1 MRRYCF
7 ILLLLSL
14 QTLGHP
20 HVWIDVEIRPV
31 QDAQGRIAALRQ
43 SWQFDP
49 FYSTLLLE
57 EVEQGATSEQR
68 QALWQDLEKD
78 IRATLGDE
86 GLYTFPR
93 RQFAAPRDL
102 RLVQKGNDLFVE
114 AELPLLEPSKHLQYQ
129 IYEPEYYV
137 EILHAKAQPLQIDGC
152 RLTITPAEPSEE
164 KYIEAAALDKNQKGD
179 PNLGRFFA
187 ETAEWTCREGK

>member
-1 MRRYCF
+1 MRRLAAF
-7 ILLLLSL
+7 LLM
-14 QTLGHP
+14 TAIPAWGHP
-20 HVWIDVEIRPV
+20 HVWIDVEIHPL

-57 EVEQGATSEQR
+57 EILQGETPERR
-68 QALWQDLEKD
+68 QALWQDLEGD
-78 IRATLGDE
+78 IQAALSDE

-102 RLVQKGNDLFVE
+102 KLVQKGNDLFVE
-114 AELPLLEPSKHLQYQ
+114 AELPLLEPSKYLQYQ

-137 EILHAKAQPLQIDGC
+137 EILHAKAQPLQIGGC

-164 KYIEAAALDKNQKGD
+164 KYMEAAALDKNQKGD

-187 ETAEWTCREGK
+187 ETAEWMCRES